1 MRTCDIV
8 IAGGGTAGLYAAYL
22 LAKLGFSVTV
32 IEQKPLDKLFKVTG
46 DAIGKHHI
54 EQHIPDVEQ
63 EVFVNYYRGALV
75 ISPEEDVVIEVPG
88 EGYALD
94 VHKWLT
100 HLAKRALNAG
110 AEILDQASAVK
121 PIFENGEVRGIV
133 VQRRDGTRLEIQ
145 AKVTIDATGASGAI
159 RTKLPQNIPVS
170 EPLRPE
176 DASYAVREIVELETD
191 IDRKELIRIFL
202 NQDIAPGG
210 YWWFFPK
217 TSRMANVGLG
227 IWGKYVKEL
236 GYNPNKFYEKLVKTR
251 SELKNRKVLNSGGG
265 IVPTRRPLDT
275 LVWNR
280 FLAIG
285 DAACAVNPVHGGGLG
300 PAMLSAKIATEVI
313 AEAYERDELSA
324 RGLWNY
330 NIRYVQAYGL
340 KQAKLDIFRLAL
352 QHMDNREI
360 EAGLRA
366 RLVESS
372 DVLALSSEG
381 SERSLLTRIRMLF
394 KLVRLPLSLIRK
406 LALAVSY
413 MKKIEELYRQYPR
426 EPEGLPQWQIRIR
439 QLYEEYLSKLKAHSR
454 Q

>member
-1 MRTCDIV
+1 MRTYDVI

-22 LAKLGFSVTV
+22 LAKLGFSVLV
-32 IEQKPLDKLFKVTG
+32 VEQKPLDKLFKVTG

-54 EQHIPDVEQ
+54 EQHIPDIEQ
-63 EVFVNYYRGALV
+63 EVLINHYRGALV
-75 ISPEEDVVIEVPG
+75 ISPDEDVVIEIPG

-94 VHKWLT
+94 IHRWLS
-100 HLAKRALNAG
+100 HLARRALNAG
-110 AEILDQASAVK
+110 AEIMDSTTAVK
-121 PIFENGEVRGIV
+121 PLFESGEVRGLV
-133 VQRRDGTRLEIQ
+133 VHGKDGTKLEVRS
-145 AKVTIDATGASGAI
+145 KVTIDATGATGAL
-159 RTKLPQNIPVS
+159 RTKLPQELPIS

-176 DASYAVREIVELETD
+176 DASYAVREIVELKKE
-191 IDRKELIRIFL
+191 IDRRDFIRIFL

-217 TSRMANVGLG
+217 TANTANVGLG
-227 IWGKYVKEL
+227 IWGKYVREL
-236 GYNPNKFYEKLVKTR
+236 GYNPNKFYEKLVKSR
-251 SELKNRKVLNSGGG
+251 DELKDRKVLNSGGG

-280 FLAIG
+280 FLTIG

-300 PAMLSAKIATEVI
+300 PAMLSARIAADVI
-313 AEAYERDELSA
+313 AEAYEKNDLST
-324 RGLWNY
+324 RGLWSY
-330 NIRYVQAYGL
+330 NIRYIRAYGL

-352 QHMDNREI
+352 QHMNNREI

-381 SERSLLTRIRMLF
+381 SEHSLLTRIRMLF

-406 LALAVSY
+406 LALAVTY
-413 MKKIEELYRQYPR
+413 MKKVEELYRQYPQ
-426 EPEGLPQWQIRIR
+426 EPEKLPQWQSRVR

-454 Q
+454 